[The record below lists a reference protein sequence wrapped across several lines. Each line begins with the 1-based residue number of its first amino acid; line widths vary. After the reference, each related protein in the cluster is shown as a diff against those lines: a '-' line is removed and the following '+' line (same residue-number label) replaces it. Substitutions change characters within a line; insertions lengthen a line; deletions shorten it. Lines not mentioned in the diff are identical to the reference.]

1 MKLEKKAA
9 VITGGS
15 QGLGRRIA
23 ERYLEEGACVAVC
36 ARNEKE
42 LRQAERELS
51 ALAGA
56 TGRVIA
62 VRADVAIEEE
72 AANVVKACVDT
83 FGSIDI
89 LVNNAGIHGAKGEID
104 QVDLT
109 EWKSAIEVN
118 LYGTIHMIRAAVPY
132 MKKQGGGK
140 IISLAGGGATGPRP
154 YFSAYAASKA
164 AIVRLT
170 ENFAKELAPY
180 GIELNAVSPGA
191 MNTRL
196 LDDILSAGETIGAE
210 YEKARQQKER
220 GGEPT
225 DTGAG
230 LCVYLGSAESDG
242 ISGRLISAVWDNW
255 QEFEEHKKELADSD
269 IYTLRRIVSRDRGMD
284 WEK

>member
-15 QGLGRRIA
+15 QGLGKRIA

-51 ALAGA
+51 AFAGA
-56 TGRVIA
+56 AGRVIA

-72 AANVVKACVDT
+72 AANVVKACAET

-140 IISLAGGGATGPRP
+140 IINLAGGGATGPRP

-196 LDDILSAGETIGAE
+196 LDDILSAGEMIGAE

-230 LCVYLGSAESDG
+230 LCVYLASAESDG

>member
-23 ERYLEEGACVAVC
+23 ERYLEEGARVAIC

-56 TGRVIA
+56 AGRVIA

-72 AANVVKACVDT
+72 VANVVKACAET

-132 MKKQGGGK
+132 MKKQGGGR
-140 IISLAGGGATGPRP
+140 IINLAGGGATGPRP
-154 YFSAYAASKA
+154 YFSAYAASKV

-180 GIELNAVSPGA
+180 GIALNAVSPGA

-210 YEKARQQKER
+210 YEKAKQQKER
-220 GGEPT
+220 GGEPM

-230 LCVYLGSAESDG
+230 LCVYLASAESDG